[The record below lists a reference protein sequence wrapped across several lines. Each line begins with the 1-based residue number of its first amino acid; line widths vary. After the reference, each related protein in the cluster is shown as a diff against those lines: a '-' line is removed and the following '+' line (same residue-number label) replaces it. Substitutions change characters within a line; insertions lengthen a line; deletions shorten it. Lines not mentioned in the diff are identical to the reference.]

1 MQVLAD
7 GDRIAAVKAT
17 LIGVPGSH
25 PTLTAELA
33 LERKGIPF
41 RRIDIVPGMS
51 RVLIRLF
58 GVSGNRVPVVR
69 VDGQRLQGSRVITRA
84 LDVLVPDPPLFP
96 ADPGK
101 RAVVESAERWGEEVL
116 QDVPR
121 RLAWASLKRDRS
133 TIDTLLADAHL
144 GIPTPIA
151 VATSAP
157 VVALSARL
165 NRVSPA
171 VTRADLERLPA
182 LLDRVDELIAEGVI
196 GGPEPNAADLQIA
209 PSVRL
214 LWCMGDIRPALEGRP
229 SAELAE
235 RVAGRLDAELPP
247 VFPAEWLAG
256 LRSAAPS
263 PA

>member
-1 MQVLAD
+1 
-7 GDRIAAVKAT
+7 VKAT
-17 LIGVPGSH
+17 LIGVPASH

-41 RRIDIVPGMS
+41 RRIDIVPGVS
-51 RVLIRLF
+51 RALIRLLGF
-58 GVSGNRVPVVR
+58 SGNRVPAVR

-84 LDVLVPDPPLFP
+84 LEVLVPDPPLFP
-96 ADPGK
+96 ADPED
-101 RAVVESAERWGEEVL
+101 RAAVESAERWGDEVL

-121 RLAWASLKRDRS
+121 RLAWAILKRDRS
-133 TIDTLLADAHL
+133 TIDTFLADAHL

-157 VVALSARL
+157 VVALAGRL
-165 NRVSPA
+165 NRVSPE
-171 VTRADLERLPA
+171 VTHADLERLPA

-196 GGPEPNAADLQIA
+196 GGAEPNAADLQIA

-214 LWCMGDIRPALEGRP
+214 LWCMADVRPALEGRP
-229 SAELAE
+229 GAELAE

-256 LRSAAPS
+256 LRPAAPS